1 VRFFWRAA
9 TATRELRSS
18 GMGERGSDAAAARGR
33 AAHAEAAMSRR
44 LAAGL
49 ACGVAI
55 VLPFVPILA
64 RGQSAP
70 EPAAAALDPVV
81 VTAARGPQRLS
92 DLTADV
98 TVIGRDE
105 IARAGSQSLAEL
117 LQRQPGIQ
125 ISMNGGA
132 GSTSAVFLR
141 GVNGNQTLVL
151 IDGMRVGSATAGA
164 TALEAI
170 PLDLIDHIEILRGP
184 ASSLYGAD
192 AVGGVIQI
200 FTRRGEGAPALNAS
214 ASFGTYGTSQ
224 ATAGIGGSSGA
235 WRYALQ
241 GGYQGSRGFDAI
253 ANPTD
258 FSYNPDRDGYDRG
271 NASANVS
278 YRIDADHQMAAQY
291 YYSRLDNR
299 FDAGAGYNDR
309 TVTTVETFA
318 VSSTDQLASFWASR
332 LSLGQGSDNSVSQTG
347 YGTSG
352 FRTRQNQ
359 LTWQN
364 DLTLPVGALSL
375 AYVGLDERIATDP
388 AFPVTSRRTNSA
400 VGVYRMRVDPHT
412 LQLNVRYDD
421 SSQYGG
427 RTTGALGY
435 AYSIGDGWRALV
447 NLGNAFKAPTFNDL
461 YYPGFANPS
470 LAPETARTADVA
482 LEYSTSALVARATAY
497 RNEVKDLIVFQCD
510 ANFDCAPDNVAKA
523 TLTGL
528 TLQVQADWQTV
539 ALKGSFDLLRPED
552 DATGK
557 NLPRRARR
565 YGSASALA
573 PWDAWQFGAELVAA
587 SARYDDVANTRR
599 MGGYALVNLTAN
611 YALSKQWSLT
621 LRADNIL
628 DKHYELAAGYNMA
641 GASIFGGVRYAP

>member
-1 VRFFWRAA
+1 MFDRFSAGAVVGIAIALPVVSTF
-9 TATRELRSS
+9 
-18 GMGERGSDAAAARGR
+18 
-33 AAHAEAAMSRR
+33 AH
-44 LAAGL
+44 
-49 ACGVAI
+49 
-55 VLPFVPILA
+55 
-64 RGQSAP
+64 GQGAP
-70 EPAAAALDPVV
+70 EPAVATLDPVV
-81 VTAARGPQRLS
+81 VTAARGPQRLA

-105 IARAGSQSLAEL
+105 IARAGAQSLAEL

-132 GSTSAVFLR
+132 GATSAVFLR

-192 AVGGVIQI
+192 AVGGVIQV
-200 FTRRGEGAPALNAS
+200 FTRRGEGAPTFNGS
-214 ASFGTYGTSQ
+214 ASYGTYGTGQ
-224 ATAGIGGSSGA
+224 ATAGLAGSAGA
-235 WRYALQ
+235 SRYAIQ
-241 GGYQGSRGFDAI
+241 GGYQGSRGFNVI
-253 ANPTD
+253 GNPAD

-271 NASANVS
+271 NVSANLS
-278 YRIDADHQMAAQY
+278 YRFNAEHEVAAQY
-291 YYSRLDNR
+291 YYSRLSNR
-299 FDAGAGYNDR
+299 FDATAGFDDK
-309 TVTTVETFA
+309 TVTTVESFA
-318 VSSTDQLASFWASR
+318 LSSTDRLASLWVSR
-332 LSLGQGSDNSVSQTG
+332 LNLGQGSDDSVSQTG
-347 YGTSG
+347 YGNSG

-364 DLTLPVGALSL
+364 DLMLPVGALSL
-375 AYVGLDERIATDP
+375 AYVGLDEKIGTDP
-388 AFPVTSRRTNSA
+388 AFPVASRRTNSF
-400 VGVYRMRVDPHT
+400 VGVYQMRVDPHT

-435 AYSIGDGWRALV
+435 GYTIGDGWRALA

-461 YYPGFANPS
+461 YYPGFANPN
-470 LAPETARTADVA
+470 LAPETAQNADVA
-482 LEYSTSALVARATAY
+482 LEYSSSALVARATAY
-497 RNEVKDLIVFQCD
+497 RNQVKDLIVFQCD
-510 ANFDCAPDNVAKA
+510 ADFNCAPYNVSKA

-528 TLQVQADWQTV
+528 TLQAQADWRGV
-539 ALKGSFDLLRPED
+539 RIKGSLDLLRPED
-552 DATGK
+552 DATGRQ
-557 NLPRRARR
+557 LPRRARQ
-565 YGSASALA
+565 YGSGSALV

-587 SARYDDVANTRR
+587 SARFDNAANTRR

-611 YALSKQWSLT
+611 YALSKQWSLM

-628 DKHYELAAGYNMA
+628 DKHYELAAGYNTA
-641 GASIFGGVRYAP
+641 GASLLGGVRYAP